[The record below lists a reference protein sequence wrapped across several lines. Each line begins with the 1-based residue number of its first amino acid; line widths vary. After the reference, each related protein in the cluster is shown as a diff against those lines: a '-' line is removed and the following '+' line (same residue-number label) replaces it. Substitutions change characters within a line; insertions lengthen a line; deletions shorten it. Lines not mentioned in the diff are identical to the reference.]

1 MASLNKVM
9 LIGNLTRDPE
19 LKYIPSGSAVGT
31 LNMAVSRKYKAQ
43 DGSLKDDVCFVRV
56 TVWGKPA
63 ENCNEYLGKGSP
75 VYIEGRLQYKTWEKD
90 GQKRSSLD
98 VVAERVQFLGGKK
111 KGAAGED
118 EAVPEEPVE
127 GAGGAGGGSDE
138 DKPPF

>member
-31 LNMAVSRKYKAQ
+31 LNIAVNRKYKAQ

-63 ENCNEYLGKGSP
+63 ENCNEYLSKGSP
-75 VYIEGRLQYKTWEKD
+75 VYIEGRLQFKSWEKD

-111 KGAAGED
+111 GAATGGD
-118 EAVPEEPVE
+118 SEAIPEEPIE
-127 GAGGAGGGSDE
+127 GAAGGGSEE